1 MYEDFF
7 AERLAALRTIKNI
20 SAREMSLSIGQN
32 RNYINQIENKK
43 MFPTMQVF
51 FYICE
56 YLNITPKDFFDEG
69 NAYPEQLGEL
79 NEDLKKLDGKALS
92 YLSGIVKELIKKK

>member
-7 AERLAALRTIKNI
+7 AERLAKLRDQKDI
-20 SAREMSLSIGQN
+20 SARKMSEAIGQN

-43 MFPTMQVF
+43 AFPTMQVF

-56 YLNITPKDFFDEG
+56 HLGITPKEFFDESSE
-69 NAYPEQLGEL
+69 YPAQLSAL
-79 NEDLKKLDGKALS
+79 VEDLKKLDAKALDGVS
-92 YLSGIVKELIKKK
+92 VIVGEMLR

>member
-7 AERLAALRTIKNI
+7 AERLAKLREQKNI
-20 SAREMSLSIGQN
+20 SAMKMSETLGQN

-43 MFPTMQVF
+43 SFPTMQVF

-56 YLNITPKDFFDEG
+56 HLGITPKEFFDEG
-69 NAYPEQLGEL
+69 NEYPAQLSALIE
-79 NEDLKKLDGKALS
+79 NLKKLDAKALEGMS
-92 YLSGIVKELIKKK
+92 IIIQELLRKD